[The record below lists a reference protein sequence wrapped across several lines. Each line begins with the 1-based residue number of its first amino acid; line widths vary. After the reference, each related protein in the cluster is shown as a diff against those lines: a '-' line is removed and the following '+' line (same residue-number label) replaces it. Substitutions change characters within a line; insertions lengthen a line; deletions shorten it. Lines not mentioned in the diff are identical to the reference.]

1 MVVFPIHHHLKMN
14 LRNDQLDVLML
25 VQFGERYSHDEYPNH
40 QRLSHGLVLPL
51 DDLELLAIQHCFK
64 SNSRSNG
71 AACGRCSRGPVL

>member
-1 MVVFPIHHHLKMN
+1 MN

-51 DDLELLAIQHCFK
+51 DDLELLAIQHLV
-64 SNSRSNG
+64 SNQIHG
-71 AACGRCSRGPVL
+71 QMVQLVGVVHVVLFYKDVVRKQCR